1 MAKDRCIDRLEQTL
15 KRSSI
20 SSAKAEDIIQSIKD
34 AQKEVRLDNLDNE
47 LSEQV
52 AKKILKEQQITKK
65 IKERNALENE
75 IKIRSTVEYVLRE
88 FPNNPAEGLTAVLVG
103 SNLQRVGSRAS
114 VALAQLSEY
123 RMLVSGFQEKLRQ
136 NNLVELFA
144 EANEDIDRRTART
157 IWEIGSD
164 KPITE
169 KNESIVNMARI
180 MSEFSESVRKKLN
193 NLGANIDR
201 LPGWIVRQTHD
212 PMQIRNAADVL
223 KLKDNKNVAEFNGSI
238 ERNFNAWKEYIMPKL
253 DERTFDGFD
262 TKDEFFLF
270 TYNSLVRNG
279 HVLAEGSSG
288 VFGSKDLTTKLAAK
302 RVLHFKTSDDWF
314 DYNSKFGSGNLRESF
329 FYGLN
334 SAGRNIGMITTLGT
348 KPKENFQLIKSSI
361 AKQLTKEKKLKYVD
375 DISNNNSTYDY
386 QFAEIDGS
394 VNMIGHSGGAKWSA
408 ITRSILSMAK
418 LGGAVVSAMADIHLY
433 AKELSYQGR
442 TYLGGVAEAMGNLAK
457 IKNTAR
463 KQEIAEQLGFMADNL
478 IYDLA
483 ARYSVGDNLSRN
495 FTKLQRTFFK
505 LNLLNWWTNSL
516 KEGAMLGMSNY
527 VAKQR
532 GIEFGKLET
541 GFKRLITHFGID
553 EKLWNTIRKLDVEKA
568 DDGKEF
574 FSVRNID
581 NLSKKQILDLMNLKT
596 ASQRQIDLYRD
607 TLKSKVSGMFLD
619 RSGYAVIEPDART
632 RAFMK
637 RGLTAGTVPGE
648 AWRFFFQFKAFPLA
662 VLQKAFGRE
671 MSFIRDGQNAKGLFG
686 MANLVVGAG
695 IFGYIAM
702 TAKDLLKGK
711 SPKDPAKLDTFYA
724 AMLQGG
730 GLGIY
735 GDFLFSKTR
744 SGSEIMATAAG
755 PFVTEAF
762 NALQAIKYG
771 IRGEKD
777 PALKQAYKSV
787 VGNIPFLNLFYAKTA
802 FDYAIGYQIMETLS
816 PGYLREM
823 ERKMKK
829 DSGQEF
835 LFTKPSV
842 LFKGF

>member
-1 MAKDRCIDRLEQTL
+1 MAKDRCIDRLEKTL
-15 KRSSI
+15 KQSSI

-52 AKKILKEQQITKK
+52 ANKILKEQQIAKK
-65 IKERNALENE
+65 IKQRNALEDE
-75 IKIRSTVEYVLRE
+75 IRIRNTVEYVLRE
-88 FPNNPAEGLTAVLVG
+88 FPDNPAEGLTAILVG
-103 SNLQRVGSRAS
+103 SDLQKVGSRAS

-123 RMLVSGFQEKLRQ
+123 RMLVSAFQEKLRQ
-136 NNLVELFA
+136 NNLVEFFA
-144 EANEDIDRRTART
+144 TANEDIDRRVSRT
-157 IWEIGSD
+157 IWQLGEGKKVTETVKEIID
-164 KPITE
+164 LAK
-169 KNESIVNMARI
+169 I
-180 MSEFSESVRKKLN
+180 MSDFSESVRKKLN
-193 NLGANIDR
+193 NLGANIDK

-223 KLKDNKNVAEFNGSI
+223 KLKDNKNVAEYTGGVD
-238 ERNFNAWKEYIMPKL
+238 RNFNAWKEYIKPKL
-253 DERTFDGFD
+253 AERTFDGVD
-262 TKDEFFLF
+262 NKDEFLAFVW
-270 TYNSLVRNG
+270 NSLVKNN
-279 HVLAEGSSG
+279 HVLAEGSFG
-288 VFGSKDLTTKLAAK
+288 VFGSRDVTTKLAAK
-302 RVLHFKTSDDWF
+302 RVLHFNTSDDWF

-329 FYGLN
+329 FFGLN
-334 SAGRNIGMITTLGT
+334 NAGRNIGMITTLGT
-348 KPKENFQLIKSSI
+348 KPKQNFQLIKSSI
-361 AKQLTKEKKLKYVD
+361 AKQLTKQNKLKYVD
-375 DISNNNSTYDY
+375 QIGKNEDIYNY

-394 VNMIGHSGGAKWSA
+394 VNTISNFSAAKWSA

-457 IKNTAR
+457 IKNTAKKR
-463 KQEIAEQLGFMADNL
+463 EIAEQLGFMADNL

-495 FTKLQRTFFK
+495 FTKIQRTFFK
-505 LNLLNWWTNSL
+505 LNLLNWWTNTL
-516 KEGAMLGMSNY
+516 KEGAMLGMSNF

-532 GIEFGKLET
+532 NIVFANLEPE
-541 GFKRLITHFGID
+541 FKRLISHFGID

-568 DDGKEF
+568 GDGKEF

-581 NLSKKQILDLMNLKT
+581 NLSKEQILDLMNMKKAT
-596 ASQRQIDLYRD
+596 QRQIDLYRD
-607 TLKSKVSGMFLD
+607 TLKAKVSGMFLD
-619 RSGYAVIEPDART
+619 RSTYAVIEPDART

-637 RGLTAGTVPGE
+637 QGKMAGTGMGE
-648 AWRFFFQFKAFPLA
+648 AMRFFFQFKAFPLA
-662 VLQKAFGRE
+662 ILQKAFGRE
-671 MSFIRDGQNAKGLFG
+671 MSFIKDGQYAKGVFG
-686 MANLVVGAG
+686 MASLVVGAG
-695 IFGYIAM
+695 IFGYISM
-702 TAKDLLKGK
+702 TAKDLLRGK
-711 SPKDPAKLDTFYA
+711 SPKDPTKLDTFYA

-744 SGSEIMATAAG
+744 TGAEVMATVAG
-755 PFVTEAF
+755 PFATEAL
-762 NALQAIKYG
+762 NAVQAIKYG

-777 PALKQAYKSV
+777 PALRQAYKSV
-787 VGNIPFLNLFYAKTA
+787 VGNIPFLNLFYLKTA

-816 PGYLREM
+816 PGYLRKM

-829 DSGQEF
+829 DTGQEF
-835 LFTKPSV
+835 LLTKPSV

>member
-1 MAKDRCIDRLEQTL
+1 MAKDKCIDRLEKTL
-15 KRSSI
+15 KQSSI

-52 AKKILKEQQITKK
+52 AKKILKEQQIAKK
-65 IKERNALENE
+65 IKQRNALEDE
-75 IKIRSTVEYVLRE
+75 IKIRNTVEYVLRE
-88 FPNNPAEGLTAVLVG
+88 FPNNPAEGLTAILVG

-123 RMLVSGFQEKLRQ
+123 RMLVSAFQEKLRQ
-136 NNLVELFA
+136 NNLVEFFA
-144 EANEDIDRRTART
+144 TATEDIDRRVSRT
-157 IWEIGSD
+157 IWQIGEGKKVTETVKEIID
-164 KPITE
+164 LAK
-169 KNESIVNMARI
+169 I
-180 MSEFSESVRKKLN
+180 MSDFSESVRKKLN
-193 NLGANIDR
+193 NLGANIDK

-223 KLKDNKNVAEFNGSI
+223 KLKDNKNVADYTGGVD
-238 ERNFNAWKEYIMPKL
+238 RNFNAWKEYIKPKL
-253 DERTFDGFD
+253 AERTFDGTD
-262 TKDEFFLF
+262 NKDEFLAFVW
-270 TYNSLVRNG
+270 NSLVKNN

-288 VFGSKDLTTKLAAK
+288 VFGSKDVTTKLAAK
-302 RVLHFKTSDDWF
+302 RVLHFNTSDDWF

-329 FYGLN
+329 FFGLN
-334 SAGRNIGMITTLGT
+334 NAGRNIGMITTLGT
-348 KPKENFQLIKSSI
+348 KPKQNFQLIKSSI
-361 AKQLTKEKKLKYVD
+361 AKQLTKQNKLKYID
-375 DISNNNSTYDY
+375 EIGKNERKYDY

-394 VNMIGHSGGAKWSA
+394 VNTIGNFSAAKWSA

-442 TYLGGVAEAMGNLAK
+442 TYLGGIAEAMGNLAK
-457 IKNTAR
+457 IKNTAKKR
-463 KQEIAEQLGFMADNL
+463 EIAEQLGFMADNL

-495 FTKLQRTFFK
+495 FTKIQRTFFK
-505 LNLLNWWTNSL
+505 LNLLNWWTNTL
-516 KEGAMLGMSNY
+516 KEGAMLGMSNF

-532 GIEFGKLET
+532 NTPFANLESQ
-541 GFKRLITHFGID
+541 FKRLISHFGID

-581 NLSKKQILDLMNLKT
+581 NLSKEQILDLMNLKKAT
-596 ASQRQIDLYRD
+596 ERQIDLYRD
-607 TLKSKVSGMFLD
+607 TLKAKVSGMFLD
-619 RSGYAVIEPDART
+619 RSSYAVIEPDART

-637 RGLTAGTVPGE
+637 QGLMAGTGMGE
-648 AWRFFFQFKAFPLA
+648 AVRFFFQFKAFPMA
-662 VLQKAFGRE
+662 ILQKAFGRE
-671 MSFIRDGQNAKGLFG
+671 MSFIKEGQYAKGLFG

-702 TAKDLLKGK
+702 TAKDLLKGR
-711 SPKDPAKLDTFYA
+711 SPKDPDKLDTFYA

-744 SGSEIMATAAG
+744 TGAEIMATAAG
-755 PFVTEAF
+755 PFATEAF
-762 NALQAIKYG
+762 NAVQAIKYG

-777 PALKQAYKSV
+777 PALRQAYKSV
-787 VGNIPFLNLFYAKTA
+787 VGNTPFLNLFYLKTA

>member
-1 MAKDRCIDRLEQTL
+1 MAKDRCIDRLEKTL
-15 KRSSI
+15 KQSSI

-52 AKKILKEQQITKK
+52 AKKILKEQQIAKK
-65 IKERNALENE
+65 IKQRNALEDE
-75 IKIRSTVEYVLRE
+75 IRIRNTVEYVLRE
-88 FPNNPAEGLTAVLVG
+88 FPNNPAEGLTAILVG

-123 RMLVSGFQEKLRQ
+123 RMLVSAFQEKLRQ
-136 NNLVELFA
+136 NNLVEFFA
-144 EANEDIDRRTART
+144 TANEDIDRRVSKT
-157 IWEIGSD
+157 IWQLGEGKKVTETVKEIID
-164 KPITE
+164 LAK
-169 KNESIVNMARI
+169 I
-180 MSEFSESVRKKLN
+180 MSDFSESVRKKLN
-193 NLGANIDR
+193 NLGANIDK

-223 KLKDNKNVAEFNGSI
+223 KLKDNKNVADYTGGVD
-238 ERNFNAWKEYIMPKL
+238 RNFNAWKEYIKPKL
-253 DERTFDGFD
+253 AERTFDGTD
-262 TKDEFFLF
+262 NKDEFLAFVW
-270 TYNSLVRNG
+270 NSLVKNN

-288 VFGSKDLTTKLAAK
+288 VFGSKDVTTKLAAK
-302 RVLHFKTSDDWF
+302 RVLHFNTSDDWF

-329 FYGLN
+329 FFGLN
-334 SAGRNIGMITTLGT
+334 NAGRNIGMITTLGT
-348 KPKENFQLIKSSI
+348 KPKQNFQLIKSSI
-361 AKQLTKEKKLKYVD
+361 AKQLTKQNKLKYID
-375 DISNNNSTYDY
+375 EIGKNEGKYDY

-394 VNMIGHSGGAKWSA
+394 VNTIGNFSAAKWSA

-457 IKNTAR
+457 IKNTAKKR
-463 KQEIAEQLGFMADNL
+463 EIAEQLGFMADNL

-495 FTKLQRTFFK
+495 FTKIQRTFFK
-505 LNLLNWWTNSL
+505 LNLLNWWTNTL
-516 KEGAMLGMSNY
+516 KEGAMLGMSNF

-532 GIEFGKLET
+532 NTPFANLESQ
-541 GFKRLITHFGID
+541 FKRLISHFGID

-581 NLSKKQILDLMNLKT
+581 NLSKEQILDLMNMKKAT
-596 ASQRQIDLYRD
+596 QRQIDLYRD
-607 TLKSKVSGMFLD
+607 TLKAKVSGMFLD
-619 RSGYAVIEPDART
+619 RSSYAVIEPDART

-637 RGLTAGTVPGE
+637 QGLMAGTGMGE
-648 AWRFFFQFKAFPLA
+648 AMRFFFQFKAFPMA
-662 VLQKAFGRE
+662 ILQKAFGRE
-671 MSFIRDGQNAKGLFG
+671 MSFIKEGQYAKGVFG

-711 SPKDPAKLDTFYA
+711 SPKDPTKLDTFYA

-744 SGSEIMATAAG
+744 TGAEIMATAAG
-755 PFVTEAF
+755 PFATEAF
-762 NALQAIKYG
+762 NAVQAIKYG

-777 PALKQAYKSV
+777 PALRQAYKSV
-787 VGNIPFLNLFYAKTA
+787 VGNTPFLNLFYLKTA

-829 DSGQEF
+829 DSNQEF

>member
-1 MAKDRCIDRLEQTL
+1 MAKDRCIDRLEKTL
-15 KRSSI
+15 KQSSI

-52 AKKILKEQQITKK
+52 ANKILKEQQIAKK
-65 IKERNALENE
+65 IKQRNALEDE
-75 IKIRSTVEYVLRE
+75 IRIRNTVEYVLRE
-88 FPNNPAEGLTAVLVG
+88 FPDNPAEGLTAILVG
-103 SNLQRVGSRAS
+103 SDLQKVGSRAS

-123 RMLVSGFQEKLRQ
+123 RMLVSAFQEKLRQ
-136 NNLVELFA
+136 NNLVEFFA
-144 EANEDIDRRTART
+144 TANEDIDRRVSRT
-157 IWEIGSD
+157 IWQLGEGKKVTETVKEIID
-164 KPITE
+164 LAK
-169 KNESIVNMARI
+169 I
-180 MSEFSESVRKKLN
+180 MSDFSESVRKKLN
-193 NLGANIDR
+193 NLGANIDK

-223 KLKDNKNVAEFNGSI
+223 KLKDNKNVAEYTGGVD
-238 ERNFNAWKEYIMPKL
+238 RNFNAWKEYIKPKL
-253 DERTFDGFD
+253 AERTFDGVD
-262 TKDEFFLF
+262 NKDEFLAFVW
-270 TYNSLVRNG
+270 NSLVKNN

-288 VFGSKDLTTKLAAK
+288 VFGSRDVTTKLAAK
-302 RVLHFKTSDDWF
+302 RVLHFNTSDDWF

-329 FYGLN
+329 FFGLN
-334 SAGRNIGMITTLGT
+334 NAGRNIGMITTLGT
-348 KPKENFQLIKSSI
+348 KPKQNFQLIKSSI
-361 AKQLTKEKKLKYVD
+361 AKQLTKQNKLKYVD
-375 DISNNNSTYDY
+375 QIGKNEDIYNY

-394 VNMIGHSGGAKWSA
+394 VNTISNFSAAKWSA

-457 IKNTAR
+457 IKNTAKKR
-463 KQEIAEQLGFMADNL
+463 EIAEQLGFMADNL

-495 FTKLQRTFFK
+495 FTKIQRTFFK
-505 LNLLNWWTNSL
+505 LNLLNWWTNTL
-516 KEGAMLGMSNY
+516 KEGAMLGMSNF

-532 GIEFGKLET
+532 NIVFANLEPE
-541 GFKRLITHFGID
+541 FKRLISHFGID

-568 DDGKEF
+568 GDGKEF

-581 NLSKKQILDLMNLKT
+581 NLSKEQILDLMNMKKAT
-596 ASQRQIDLYRD
+596 QRQIDLYRD
-607 TLKSKVSGMFLD
+607 TLKAKVSGMFLD
-619 RSGYAVIEPDART
+619 RSTYAVIEPDART

-637 RGLTAGTVPGE
+637 QGKMAGTGMGE
-648 AWRFFFQFKAFPLA
+648 AMRFFFQFKAFPLA
-662 VLQKAFGRE
+662 ILQKAFGRE
-671 MSFIRDGQNAKGLFG
+671 MSFIKDGQYAKGVFG
-686 MANLVVGAG
+686 MASLVVGAG
-695 IFGYIAM
+695 IFGYISM
-702 TAKDLLKGK
+702 TAKDLLRGK
-711 SPKDPAKLDTFYA
+711 SPKDPTKLDTFYA

-744 SGSEIMATAAG
+744 TGAEVMATVAG
-755 PFVTEAF
+755 PFATEAL
-762 NALQAIKYG
+762 NAVQAIKYG

-777 PALKQAYKSV
+777 PALRQAYKSV
-787 VGNIPFLNLFYAKTA
+787 VGNIPFLNLFYLKTA

-816 PGYLREM
+816 PGYLRKM

-829 DSGQEF
+829 DTGQEF
-835 LFTKPSV
+835 LLTKPSV

>member
-52 AKKILKEQQITKK
+52 ANKILKEQQIAKK
-65 IKERNALENE
+65 IKQRSALEDE
-75 IKIRSTVEYVLRE
+75 IKIRNTVEYVLRE
-88 FPNNPAEGLTAVLVG
+88 YPNNPAEGLTAILVG

-123 RMLVSGFQEKLRQ
+123 RMLVSAFQEKLRQ

-144 EANEDIDRRTART
+144 NSNEDIDRRTART

-169 KNESIVNMARI
+169 KNQDIVNMARI

-193 NLGANIDR
+193 NLGTNIDK

-223 KLKDNKNVAEFNGSI
+223 KLKDNKNVADYTGGVD
-238 ERNFNAWKEYIMPKL
+238 RNFNAWKEYIKPKL
-253 DERTFDGFD
+253 AERTFDGVD
-262 TKDEFFLF
+262 NKDEFLAFVW
-270 TYNSLVRNG
+270 NSLVKNN

-288 VFGSKDLTTKLAAK
+288 VFGSKDVTTKLAAK
-302 RVLHFKTSDDWF
+302 RVLHFNTSDDWF

-329 FYGLN
+329 FFGLN
-334 SAGRNIGMITTLGT
+334 NSGRNIGMITTLGT
-348 KPKENFQLIKSSI
+348 KPKQNFQLIKSSI
-361 AKQLTKEKKLKYVD
+361 AKQLTKQNKLKYID
-375 DISNNNSTYDY
+375 EIGKNEGKYDY

-394 VNMIGHSGGAKWSA
+394 VNTIGNFSAAKWSA
-408 ITRSILSMAK
+408 ISRSILSMAK

-457 IKNTAR
+457 IKNTAK

-495 FTKLQRTFFK
+495 FTKIQRTFFK
-505 LNLLNWWTNSL
+505 LNLLNWWTNTL
-516 KEGAMLGMSNY
+516 KEGAMLGMSNF

-532 GIEFGKLET
+532 NIAFANLEPQ
-541 GFKRLITHFGID
+541 FKRLISHFGID

-581 NLSKKQILDLMNLKT
+581 NLSKEQILDLMNLKKAT
-596 ASQRQIDLYRD
+596 QRQIDLYRD
-607 TLKSKVSGMFLD
+607 TLKAKVSGMFLD
-619 RSGYAVIEPDART
+619 RSSYAVIEPDART

-637 RGLTAGTVPGE
+637 QGLMAGTGMGE
-648 AWRFFFQFKAFPLA
+648 AIRFFFQFKAFPMA
-662 VLQKAFGRE
+662 ILQKAFGRE
-671 MSFIRDGQNAKGLFG
+671 MSFIKEGQTAKGLFG

-702 TAKDLLKGK
+702 TAKDLLKGR
-711 SPKDPAKLDTFYA
+711 SPKDPTKLDTFYA

-744 SGSEIMATAAG
+744 TGAEIMATAAG
-755 PFVTEAF
+755 PFATEAF

-777 PALKQAYKSV
+777 PALRQAYKSV
-787 VGNIPFLNLFYAKTA
+787 VGNTPFLNLFYLKTA

>member
-1 MAKDRCIDRLEQTL
+1 MAKDKCIDRLEKTL
-15 KRSSI
+15 KQSSI

-52 AKKILKEQQITKK
+52 AKKILKEQQIAKK
-65 IKERNALENE
+65 IKQRNALEDE
-75 IKIRSTVEYVLRE
+75 IKIRNTVEYVLRE
-88 FPNNPAEGLTAVLVG
+88 FPNNPAEGLTAILVG

-123 RMLVSGFQEKLRQ
+123 RMLVSAFQEKLRQ
-136 NNLVELFA
+136 NNLVEFFA
-144 EANEDIDRRTART
+144 TATEDIDRRVSRT
-157 IWEIGSD
+157 IWQIGEGKKVTETVKEIID
-164 KPITE
+164 LAK
-169 KNESIVNMARI
+169 I
-180 MSEFSESVRKKLN
+180 MSDFSESVRKKLN
-193 NLGANIDR
+193 NLGANIDK

-223 KLKDNKNVAEFNGSI
+223 KLKDNKNVADYTGGVD
-238 ERNFNAWKEYIMPKL
+238 RNFNAWKEYLKPKL
-253 DERTFDGFD
+253 AERTFDGVD
-262 TKDEFFLF
+262 NKDEFLAFVW
-270 TYNSLVRNG
+270 NSLVKNN
-279 HVLAEGSSG
+279 HVLTEGSSG
-288 VFGSKDLTTKLAAK
+288 VFGSKDVTAKLAAK
-302 RVLHFKTSDDWF
+302 RVLHFNTSDDWF

-329 FYGLN
+329 FFGLN
-334 SAGRNIGMITTLGT
+334 NAGRNIGMITTLGT
-348 KPKENFQLIKSSI
+348 KPKQNFQLIKSSI
-361 AKQLTKEKKLKYVD
+361 AKQLTKQNKLKYID
-375 DISNNNSTYDY
+375 EIGKNERTYDS

-394 VNMIGHSGGAKWSA
+394 VNTIGNFSAAKWSA
-408 ITRSILSMAK
+408 ISRSILSMAK

-457 IKNTAR
+457 IKNTAKKR
-463 KQEIAEQLGFMADNL
+463 EIAEQLGFMADNL

-495 FTKLQRTFFK
+495 FTKIQRTFFK
-505 LNLLNWWTNSL
+505 LNLLNWWTNTL
-516 KEGAMLGMSNY
+516 KEGAMLGMSNF

-532 GIEFGKLET
+532 GIEFAKLEPQ
-541 GFKRLITHFGID
+541 FKRLISHFGID

-581 NLSKKQILDLMNLKT
+581 NLSKEQILDLMNMKKAT
-596 ASQRQIDLYRD
+596 QRQIDLYRD
-607 TLKSKVSGMFLD
+607 TLKAKVSGMFLD
-619 RSGYAVIEPDART
+619 RSSYAVIEPDART

-637 RGLTAGTVPGE
+637 QGLTAGTAMGE
-648 AWRFFFQFKAFPLA
+648 AIRFFFQFKAFPLA
-662 VLQKAFGRE
+662 ILQKAFGRE
-671 MSFIRDGQNAKGLFG
+671 MSFIKEGQYAKGVFG

-695 IFGYIAM
+695 IFGYISM
-702 TAKDLLKGK
+702 TAKDLLRGK

-744 SGSEIMATAAG
+744 TGAEIMATAAG
-755 PFVTEAF
+755 PFATEAF

-777 PALKQAYKSV
+777 PALRQAYKSV
-787 VGNIPFLNLFYAKTA
+787 VGNTPFLNLFYLKTA

>member
-1 MAKDRCIDRLEQTL
+1 MAKDRCIDRLEKTL
-15 KRSSI
+15 KQSSI
-20 SSAKAEDIIQSIKD
+20 SSAKAEDIIQSIKN

-52 AKKILKEQQITKK
+52 AKKILKEQQIAKK
-65 IKERNALENE
+65 IKQRNALEDE
-75 IKIRSTVEYVLRE
+75 IKIRNTVEYVIRE

-103 SNLQRVGSRAS
+103 SNLQKVGSRAS

-123 RMLVSGFQEKLRQ
+123 RMLVSAFQEKLRQ

-144 EANEDIDRRTART
+144 NANEDIDRRTART
-157 IWEIGSD
+157 IWELGE
-164 KPITE
+164 KKTITE
-169 KNESIVNMARI
+169 KNENIIKLATV

-193 NLGANIDR
+193 NLGANIDK

-223 KLKDNKNVAEFNGSI
+223 KLKNNKNVAEFNGSVD
-238 ERNFNAWKEYIMPKL
+238 RNFNAWKEYIKPKL
-253 DERTFDGFD
+253 AERTFDGVD
-262 TKDEFFLF
+262 NKDEFLAFVW
-270 TYNSLVRNG
+270 NSLVKNN
-279 HVLAEGSSG
+279 HVIAEGSSG
-288 VFGSKDLTTKLAAK
+288 VFGSRDATTKLAAK
-302 RVLHFKTSDDWF
+302 RVLHFNTSDDWF

-329 FYGLN
+329 FFGLN
-334 SAGRNIGMITTLGT
+334 NAGRNIGIITTLGT
-348 KPKENFQLIKSSI
+348 KPKQNFQLIKSSI
-361 AKQLTKEKKLKYVD
+361 AKQLTKQNKLKYVD
-375 DISNNNSTYDY
+375 DIGKNERAYNY

-394 VNMIGHSGGAKWSA
+394 VNTISNFSAAKWSA

-442 TYLGGVAEAMGNLAK
+442 TYLGGVAEAMGNLSK
-457 IKNTAR
+457 IKNTAKKR
-463 KQEIAEQLGFMADNL
+463 QIAEQLGFMADNL

-495 FTKLQRTFFK
+495 FTKIQRTFFK
-505 LNLLNWWTNSL
+505 LNLLNWWTNTL
-516 KEGAMLGMSNY
+516 KEGAMLGMSNF

-532 GIEFGKLET
+532 NISFAKLEPQ
-541 GFKRLITHFGID
+541 FKRLISHFGID

-574 FSVRNID
+574 FSVKNID
-581 NLSKKQILDLMNLKT
+581 NLSKEQILDLMNLKKAT
-596 ASQRQIDLYRD
+596 QRQIDLYRD
-607 TLKSKVSGMFLD
+607 TLKAKVSGMFLD
-619 RSGYAVIEPDART
+619 RSSYAVIEPDART

-637 RGLTAGTVPGE
+637 QGLMAGTGMGE
-648 AWRFFFQFKAFPLA
+648 AMRFFFQFKAFPMA
-662 VLQKAFGRE
+662 ILQKAFGRE
-671 MSFIRDGQNAKGLFG
+671 MSFIKEGQYAKGLFG
-686 MANLVVGAG
+686 MANLIVGAG
-695 IFGYIAM
+695 IFGYISV

-724 AMLQGG
+724 SMLQGG

-755 PFVTEAF
+755 PFATEAF

-777 PALKQAYKSV
+777 PALRQAYKSV

-816 PGYLREM
+816 PGYLRKM
-823 ERKMKK
+823 EKKMKE

-835 LFTKPSV
+835 LLTKPSV

>member
-1 MAKDRCIDRLEQTL
+1 MAKDRCIDRLEKTL
-15 KRSSI
+15 KQSSI

-52 AKKILKEQQITKK
+52 AKKILKEQQIAKK
-65 IKERNALENE
+65 IKQRNALEDE
-75 IKIRSTVEYVLRE
+75 IRIRNTVEYVLRE
-88 FPNNPAEGLTAVLVG
+88 FPNNPAEGLTAILVG

-123 RMLVSGFQEKLRQ
+123 RMLVSAFQEKLRQ
-136 NNLVELFA
+136 NNLVEFFA
-144 EANEDIDRRTART
+144 TANEDIDRRVSKT
-157 IWEIGSD
+157 IWQLGEGKKVTETVKEIID
-164 KPITE
+164 LAK
-169 KNESIVNMARI
+169 I
-180 MSEFSESVRKKLN
+180 MSDFSESVRKKLN
-193 NLGANIDR
+193 NLGANIDK

-223 KLKDNKNVAEFNGSI
+223 KLKDNKNVAEYTGGVD
-238 ERNFNAWKEYIMPKL
+238 RNFNAWKEYIKPKL
-253 DERTFDGFD
+253 AERTFDGVD
-262 TKDEFFLF
+262 NKDEFLAFVW
-270 TYNSLVRNG
+270 NSLVKNN
-279 HVLAEGSSG
+279 HVLTEGSSG
-288 VFGSKDLTTKLAAK
+288 VFGSKDVTTKLAAK
-302 RVLHFKTSDDWF
+302 RVLHFNTSDDWF

-329 FYGLN
+329 FFGLN
-334 SAGRNIGMITTLGT
+334 NAGRNIGMITTLGT
-348 KPKENFQLIKSSI
+348 KPKQNFQLIKSSI
-361 AKQLTKEKKLKYVD
+361 AKQLTKQNKLKYID
-375 DISNNNSTYDY
+375 EIGKNEGKYDY

-394 VNMIGHSGGAKWSA
+394 VNTIGNFSAAKWSA

-457 IKNTAR
+457 IKNTAKKR
-463 KQEIAEQLGFMADNL
+463 EIAEQLGFMADNL

-495 FTKLQRTFFK
+495 FTKIQRTFFK
-505 LNLLNWWTNSL
+505 LNLLNWWTNTL
-516 KEGAMLGMSNY
+516 KEGAMLGMSNF

-532 GIEFGKLET
+532 NIAFTKLEPQ
-541 GFKRLITHFGID
+541 FKRLISHFGID

-581 NLSKKQILDLMNLKT
+581 NLSKEQILDLMNMKKST
-596 ASQRQIDLYRD
+596 QRQIDLYRD
-607 TLKSKVSGMFLD
+607 TLKAKVSGMFLD
-619 RSGYAVIEPDART
+619 RSSYAVIEPDART

-637 RGLTAGTVPGE
+637 QGLMAGTGMGE
-648 AWRFFFQFKAFPLA
+648 AMRFFFQFKSFPMA
-662 VLQKAFGRE
+662 ILQKAFGRE
-671 MSFIRDGQNAKGLFG
+671 MSFIKEGQYAKGVFG

-711 SPKDPAKLDTFYA
+711 SPKDPTKLDTFYA

-744 SGSEIMATAAG
+744 TGSEIMATAAG
-755 PFVTEAF
+755 PFATEAF

-777 PALKQAYKSV
+777 PALRQAYKSV
-787 VGNIPFLNLFYAKTA
+787 VGNTPFLNLFYAKTA

-829 DSGQEF
+829 DSNQEF

>member
-1 MAKDRCIDRLEQTL
+1 MAKDKCIDRLEKTL
-15 KRSSI
+15 KQSSI

-52 AKKILKEQQITKK
+52 AKKILKEQQIAKK
-65 IKERNALENE
+65 IKQRNALEDE
-75 IKIRSTVEYVLRE
+75 IKIRNTVEYVLRE
-88 FPNNPAEGLTAVLVG
+88 FPNNPAEGLTAILVG

-123 RMLVSGFQEKLRQ
+123 RMLVSAFQEKLRQ
-136 NNLVELFA
+136 NNLVEFFA
-144 EANEDIDRRTART
+144 TATEDIDRRVSRT
-157 IWEIGSD
+157 IWQIGEGKKVTETVKEIID
-164 KPITE
+164 LAK
-169 KNESIVNMARI
+169 I
-180 MSEFSESVRKKLN
+180 MSDFSESVRKKLN
-193 NLGANIDR
+193 NLGANIDK

-223 KLKDNKNVAEFNGSI
+223 KLKDNKNVAEYTGGVD
-238 ERNFNAWKEYIMPKL
+238 RNFNAWKEYIKPKL
-253 DERTFDGFD
+253 AERTFDGVD
-262 TKDEFFLF
+262 NKDEFLAFVW
-270 TYNSLVRNG
+270 NSLVKNN
-279 HVLAEGSSG
+279 HVLTEGSSG
-288 VFGSKDLTTKLAAK
+288 VFGSRDVTTKLAAK
-302 RVLHFKTSDDWF
+302 RVLHFNTSDDWF

-329 FYGLN
+329 FFGLN
-334 SAGRNIGMITTLGT
+334 NAGRNIGMITTLGT
-348 KPKENFQLIKSSI
+348 KPRQNFQLIKSSI
-361 AKQLTKEKKLKYVD
+361 AKQLTKQNKLKYID
-375 DISNNNSTYDY
+375 EIGKNERTYDS

-394 VNMIGHSGGAKWSA
+394 VNTIGNFSAAKWSA
-408 ITRSILSMAK
+408 ISRSILSMAK

-457 IKNTAR
+457 IKNTAKKR
-463 KQEIAEQLGFMADNL
+463 EIAEQLGFMADNL

-495 FTKLQRTFFK
+495 FTKIQRTFFK
-505 LNLLNWWTNSL
+505 LNLLNWWTNTL
-516 KEGAMLGMSNY
+516 KEGAMLGMSNF

-532 GIEFGKLET
+532 GIEFAKLEPQ
-541 GFKRLITHFGID
+541 FKRLISHFGID

-581 NLSKKQILDLMNLKT
+581 NLSKEQILDLMNMKKAT
-596 ASQRQIDLYRD
+596 QRQIDLYRD
-607 TLKSKVSGMFLD
+607 TLKAKVSGMFLD
-619 RSGYAVIEPDART
+619 RSSYAVIEPDART

-637 RGLTAGTVPGE
+637 QGLTAGTAMGE
-648 AWRFFFQFKAFPLA
+648 AIRFFFQFKAFPLA
-662 VLQKAFGRE
+662 ILQKAFGRE
-671 MSFIRDGQNAKGLFG
+671 MSFIKEGQYAKGVFG

-695 IFGYIAM
+695 IFGYISM
-702 TAKDLLKGK
+702 TAKDLLRGK

-744 SGSEIMATAAG
+744 TGAEIMATAAG
-755 PFVTEAF
+755 PFATEAF

-777 PALKQAYKSV
+777 PALRQAYKSV
-787 VGNIPFLNLFYAKTA
+787 IGNTPFLNLFYLKTA

>member
-1 MAKDRCIDRLEQTL
+1 MAKDKCIDRLEKTL
-15 KRSSI
+15 KQSSI

-52 AKKILKEQQITKK
+52 ANKILKEQQIAKK
-65 IKERNALENE
+65 IKQRNALEDE
-75 IKIRSTVEYVLRE
+75 IKIRNTVEYVLRE
-88 FPNNPAEGLTAVLVG
+88 FPNNPAEGLTAILVG

-123 RMLVSGFQEKLRQ
+123 RMLVSAFQEKLRQ
-136 NNLVELFA
+136 NNLVEFFA
-144 EANEDIDRRTART
+144 TATEDIDRRVSRT
-157 IWEIGSD
+157 IWQIGEGKKVTETVKEIID
-164 KPITE
+164 LAK
-169 KNESIVNMARI
+169 I
-180 MSEFSESVRKKLN
+180 MSDFSESVRKKLN
-193 NLGANIDR
+193 NLGANIDK

-223 KLKDNKNVAEFNGSI
+223 KLKDNKNVAEYTGGVD
-238 ERNFNAWKEYIMPKL
+238 RNFNAWKEYIKPKL
-253 DERTFDGFD
+253 AERTFDGVD
-262 TKDEFFLF
+262 NKDEFLAFVW
-270 TYNSLVRNG
+270 NSLVKNN
-279 HVLAEGSSG
+279 HVLTEGSSG
-288 VFGSKDLTTKLAAK
+288 VFGSRDVTTKLAAK
-302 RVLHFKTSDDWF
+302 RVLHFNTSDDWF

-329 FYGLN
+329 FFGLN
-334 SAGRNIGMITTLGT
+334 NAGRNIGMITTLGT
-348 KPKENFQLIKSSI
+348 KPRQNFQLIKSSI
-361 AKQLTKEKKLKYVD
+361 AKQLTKQNKLKYID
-375 DISNNNSTYDY
+375 EIGKNERTYDS

-394 VNMIGHSGGAKWSA
+394 VNTIGNFSAAKWSA
-408 ITRSILSMAK
+408 ISRSILSMAK

-457 IKNTAR
+457 IKNTAKKR
-463 KQEIAEQLGFMADNL
+463 EIAEQLGFMADNL

-495 FTKLQRTFFK
+495 FTKIQRTFFK
-505 LNLLNWWTNSL
+505 LNLLNWWTNTL
-516 KEGAMLGMSNY
+516 KEGAMLGMSNF

-532 GIEFGKLET
+532 GIEFAKLEPQ
-541 GFKRLITHFGID
+541 FKRLISHFGID

-581 NLSKKQILDLMNLKT
+581 NLSKEQILDLMNMKKAT
-596 ASQRQIDLYRD
+596 QRQIDLYRD
-607 TLKSKVSGMFLD
+607 TLKAKVSGMFLD
-619 RSGYAVIEPDART
+619 RSSYAVIEPDART

-637 RGLTAGTVPGE
+637 QGLTAGTAMGE
-648 AWRFFFQFKAFPLA
+648 AIRFFFQFKAFPLA
-662 VLQKAFGRE
+662 ILQKAFGRE
-671 MSFIRDGQNAKGLFG
+671 MSFIKEGQYAKGVFG

-695 IFGYIAM
+695 IFGYISM
-702 TAKDLLKGK
+702 TAKDLLRGK

-744 SGSEIMATAAG
+744 TGAEIMATAAG
-755 PFVTEAF
+755 PFATEAF

-777 PALKQAYKSV
+777 PALRQAYKSV
-787 VGNIPFLNLFYAKTA
+787 IGNTPFLNLFYLKTA

-835 LFTKPSV
+835 LFTKPSS

>member
-1 MAKDRCIDRLEQTL
+1 MAKDRCIDRLEKTL
-15 KRSSI
+15 KQSSI

-52 AKKILKEQQITKK
+52 AKKILKEQQIAKK
-65 IKERNALENE
+65 IKQRNALEDE
-75 IKIRSTVEYVLRE
+75 IRIRNTVEYVLRE
-88 FPNNPAEGLTAVLVG
+88 FPNNPAEGLTAILVG

-123 RMLVSGFQEKLRQ
+123 RMLVSAFQEKLRQ
-136 NNLVELFA
+136 NNLVEFFA
-144 EANEDIDRRTART
+144 TANEDIDRRVSKT
-157 IWEIGSD
+157 IWQLGEGKKVTETVKEIID
-164 KPITE
+164 LAK
-169 KNESIVNMARI
+169 I
-180 MSEFSESVRKKLN
+180 MSDFSESVRKKLN
-193 NLGANIDR
+193 NLGANIDK

-223 KLKDNKNVAEFNGSI
+223 KLKDNKNVAEYTGGVD
-238 ERNFNAWKEYIMPKL
+238 RNFNAWKEYIKPKL
-253 DERTFDGFD
+253 AERTFDGVD
-262 TKDEFFLF
+262 NKDEFLAFVW
-270 TYNSLVRNG
+270 NSLVKNN
-279 HVLAEGSSG
+279 HVLTEGSSG
-288 VFGSKDLTTKLAAK
+288 VFGSKDVTTKLAAK
-302 RVLHFKTSDDWF
+302 RVLHFNTSDDWF

-329 FYGLN
+329 FFGLN
-334 SAGRNIGMITTLGT
+334 NAGRNIGMITTLGT
-348 KPKENFQLIKSSI
+348 KPKQNFQLIKSSI
-361 AKQLTKEKKLKYVD
+361 AKQLTKQNKLKYID
-375 DISNNNSTYDY
+375 EIGKNEGKYDY

-394 VNMIGHSGGAKWSA
+394 VNTIGNFSAAKWSA

-457 IKNTAR
+457 IKNTAKKR
-463 KQEIAEQLGFMADNL
+463 EIAEQLGFMADNL

-495 FTKLQRTFFK
+495 FTKIQRIFFK
-505 LNLLNWWTNSL
+505 LNLLNWWTNTL
-516 KEGAMLGMSNY
+516 KEGAMLGMSNF

-532 GIEFGKLET
+532 NIAFTKLEPQ
-541 GFKRLITHFGID
+541 FKRLISHFGID

-581 NLSKKQILDLMNLKT
+581 NLSKEQILDLMNMKKAT
-596 ASQRQIDLYRD
+596 QRQIDLYRD
-607 TLKSKVSGMFLD
+607 TLKAKVSGMFLD
-619 RSGYAVIEPDART
+619 RSSYAVIEPDART

-637 RGLTAGTVPGE
+637 QGLMAGTGMGE
-648 AWRFFFQFKAFPLA
+648 AMRFFFQFKAFPMA
-662 VLQKAFGRE
+662 ILQKAFGRE
-671 MSFIRDGQNAKGLFG
+671 MSFIKEGQYAKGVFG

-711 SPKDPAKLDTFYA
+711 SPKDPTKLDTFYA

-744 SGSEIMATAAG
+744 TGSEIMATAAG
-755 PFVTEAF
+755 PFATEAF

-777 PALKQAYKSV
+777 PALRQAYKSV
-787 VGNIPFLNLFYAKTA
+787 VGNTPFLNLFYAKTA

-829 DSGQEF
+829 DSNQEF

>member
-1 MAKDRCIDRLEQTL
+1 MAKDRCIDRLEKTL
-15 KRSSI
+15 KQSSI

-52 AKKILKEQQITKK
+52 ANKILKEQQIAKK
-65 IKERNALENE
+65 IKQRNALEDE
-75 IKIRSTVEYVLRE
+75 IRIRNTVEYVLRE
-88 FPNNPAEGLTAVLVG
+88 FPDNPAEGLTAILVG
-103 SNLQRVGSRAS
+103 SDLQKVGSRAS

-123 RMLVSGFQEKLRQ
+123 RMLVSAFQEKLRQ
-136 NNLVELFA
+136 NNLVEFFA
-144 EANEDIDRRTART
+144 TANEDIDRRVSRT
-157 IWEIGSD
+157 IWQLGEGKKVTETVKEIID
-164 KPITE
+164 LAK
-169 KNESIVNMARI
+169 I
-180 MSEFSESVRKKLN
+180 MSDFSESVRKKLN
-193 NLGANIDR
+193 NLGANIDK

-223 KLKDNKNVAEFNGSI
+223 KLKDNKNVAEYTGGVD
-238 ERNFNAWKEYIMPKL
+238 RNFNAWKEYIKPKL
-253 DERTFDGFD
+253 AERTFDGVD
-262 TKDEFFLF
+262 NKDEFLAFVW
-270 TYNSLVRNG
+270 NSLVKNN

-288 VFGSKDLTTKLAAK
+288 VFGSRDVTTKLAAK
-302 RVLHFKTSDDWF
+302 RVLHFNTSDDWF

-329 FYGLN
+329 FFGLN
-334 SAGRNIGMITTLGT
+334 NAGRNIGMITTLGT
-348 KPKENFQLIKSSI
+348 KPKQNFQLIKSSI
-361 AKQLTKEKKLKYVD
+361 AKQLTKQNKLKYVD
-375 DISNNNSTYDY
+375 QIGKNEDIYNY

-394 VNMIGHSGGAKWSA
+394 VNTISNFSAAKWSA

-457 IKNTAR
+457 IKNTAKKR
-463 KQEIAEQLGFMADNL
+463 EIAEQLGFMADNL

-495 FTKLQRTFFK
+495 FTKIQRTFFK
-505 LNLLNWWTNSL
+505 LNLLNWWTNTL
-516 KEGAMLGMSNY
+516 KEGAMLGMSNF

-532 GIEFGKLET
+532 NIVFANLEPE
-541 GFKRLITHFGID
+541 FKRLISHFGID

-568 DDGKEF
+568 GDGKEF

-581 NLSKKQILDLMNLKT
+581 NLSKEQILDLMNMKKAT
-596 ASQRQIDLYRD
+596 QRQIDLYRD
-607 TLKSKVSGMFLD
+607 TLKAKVSGMFLD
-619 RSGYAVIEPDART
+619 RSTYAVIEPDART

-637 RGLTAGTVPGE
+637 QGKMAGTGMGE
-648 AWRFFFQFKAFPLA
+648 AMRFFFQFKAFPLA
-662 VLQKAFGRE
+662 ILQKAFGRE
-671 MSFIRDGQNAKGLFG
+671 MSFIKDGQYAKGVFG
-686 MANLVVGAG
+686 MASLVVGAG
-695 IFGYIAM
+695 IFGYISM
-702 TAKDLLKGK
+702 TAKDLLRGK
-711 SPKDPAKLDTFYA
+711 SPKDPTKLDTFYA

-744 SGSEIMATAAG
+744 TGAEVMATVAG
-755 PFVTEAF
+755 PFATEAL
-762 NALQAIKYG
+762 NAVQAIKYG

-777 PALKQAYKSV
+777 PALRQAYKSV
-787 VGNIPFLNLFYAKTA
+787 VGNIPFLNLFYLKTA
-802 FDYAIGYQIMETLS
+802 FDYAIGFQMMETLS

-829 DSGQEF
+829 DTGQEF
-835 LFTKPSV
+835 LLTKPSV